1 MTVIEPWQVY
11 LFVKINDIR
20 EFIGGLTPLLVLAFI
35 FSIVGYVA
43 FRAANNDFDLY
54 KPKWPFNWKIK
65 MAFATLFLAALTT
78 GFLSRALPSMKEL
91 AAIILIP
98 KIVNNE
104 KVQGFAGDATTLMVS
119 SMKKW
124 AEEAEVALKEVDMK
138 KEATKAKEEVKK
150 AAKEAVKEAAK

>member
-20 EFIGGLTPLLVLAFI
+20 EFIGGLTPLLILALI
-35 FSIVGYVA
+35 FSIAGYVS
-43 FRAANNDFDLY
+43 FRGISEDYDR
-54 KPKWPFNWKIK
+54 KEPKWPFNWKIK
-65 MAFATLFLAALTT
+65 MIFATLFLAALTT
-78 GFLSRALPSMKEL
+78 SFLSRALPSMKEF

-138 KEATKAKEEVKK
+138 KEAKEAKEEVKK
-150 AAKEAVKEAAK
+150 AAKEVVKEATK